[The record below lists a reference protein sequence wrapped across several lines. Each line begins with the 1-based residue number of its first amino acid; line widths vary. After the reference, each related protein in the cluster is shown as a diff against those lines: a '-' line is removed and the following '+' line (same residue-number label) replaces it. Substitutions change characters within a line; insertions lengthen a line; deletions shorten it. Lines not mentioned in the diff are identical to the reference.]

1 MIMNS
6 TAQSEIFAANEAVTA
21 SGYTDILI
29 TVLVYNTSPSRK
41 LAELFDTRFMNPAK
55 RPVWYTCTIRLAEII
70 NYVTE

>member
-1 MIMNS
+1 MIINS

-41 LAELFDTRFMNPAK
+41 LAELFNTRFMMAAK
-55 RPVWYTCTIRLAEII
+55 TPI
-70 NYVTE
+70 